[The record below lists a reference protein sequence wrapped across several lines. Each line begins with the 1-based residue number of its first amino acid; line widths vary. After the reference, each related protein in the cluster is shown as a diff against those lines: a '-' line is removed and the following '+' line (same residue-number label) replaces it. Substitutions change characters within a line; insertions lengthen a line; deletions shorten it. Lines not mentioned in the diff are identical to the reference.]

1 MRAST
6 IALTVALLLLA
17 TVPAAAIRAPSTTTS
32 TTDSSTSPRPF
43 GPTAAFTYN
52 PCVMCLVIGDLV
64 FFNASWSAS
73 PFGTITLYTWN
84 FGDGSPPLNTTNP
97 SINHDYPGQPAQ
109 WKATLTVTD
118 NHGQT
123 DTLTQLVMFDIHPF
137 FSLHPTRPLV
147 GQPVIFNATDSISY
161 NTNNPIKTYLWTFG
175 DETNATGVIVKHAYV
190 TPGIYRVALTLV
202 TSNGNPQISETVRVG
217 HRIFQGTFNNVN
229 VTITGSLNFNSTSKI
244 LTGTLDVTAVNTTSG
259 TTTFSKTLDFTL
271 TYSQT
276 MSTPRFVLVVPAGTY
291 SIGVGCSFNLDTYGT
306 SCILSKNPDVANQG
320 TVNITD
326 VATIAMEFES
336 TQYGP
341 NWNGNAD
348 LNDDGMVS
356 ISDLA
361 IVALEY
367 GATLIE

>member
-17 TVPAAAIRAPSTTTS
+17 TVPAAAIRVPSTTTS

-73 PFGTITLYTWN
+73 LFGTITFYTWN

-97 SINHDYPGQPAQ
+97 SINHDYTGQPAQ
-109 WKATLTVTD
+109 WKVTLTVTD

-161 NTNNPIKTYLWTFG
+161 NTNNPIKTYLWSFG
-175 DETNATGVIVKHAYV
+175 DGTNATGVIVKHAYV

-202 TSNGNPQISETVRVG
+202 TSNGIPQISETVRVG
-217 HRIFQGTFNNVN
+217 HRIFQ
-229 VTITGSLNFNSTSKI
+229 S
-244 LTGTLDVTAVNTTSG
+244 
-259 TTTFSKTLDFTL
+259 
-271 TYSQT
+271 
-276 MSTPRFVLVVPAGTY
+276 
-291 SIGVGCSFNLDTYGT
+291 
-306 SCILSKNPDVANQG
+306 PDRH
-320 TVNITD
+320 T
-326 VATIAMEFES
+326 
-336 TQYGP
+336 
-341 NWNGNAD
+341 
-348 LNDDGMVS
+348 
-356 ISDLA
+356 
-361 IVALEY
+361 
-367 GATLIE
+367 